1 MKHVVIVGGGITG
14 LAAANRVQALARKAD
29 TSLKLTLIEREP
41 RLGGKI
47 LTERVDAPDSD
58 LATDFVIEGG
68 ADSFLSY
75 KPWGV
80 AMCEELGLTDRLQG
94 TNALQRKTY
103 VMHRGRLHELPQ
115 GLTGMIPTRFTPMLQ
130 TSLLSWRGKLRM
142 GLDLVRGPRPENGDE
157 SVAAFISRRLGSE
170 VYERLIEPLM
180 GGIYAADAKQLSLA
194 STFPQLRQLELDHG
208 GLIKG
213 SLARRAQLQS
223 NGKQATNGA
232 HTEPP
237 SPEGSPDPVRS
248 GLGGSGNELG
258 RYASRADRSVFL
270 TPFSGMGEIVQQL
283 VKQLADATL
292 LTDTT
297 VRHIEPADTG
307 FIVHLAAAESIKAHA
322 VILATPAFA
331 TAKLLQSF
339 DKELAAVLT
348 EIAYVSTATVS
359 LAFLPAQ
366 VPRPLDGYGY
376 VIPRAEG
383 GDILACTW
391 TSTKYP
397 HRAPPGYVL
406 LRAYVGRAGRQAA
419 LESDDQAL
427 LQLVRDEL
435 ERTLGI
441 TMEPLFH
448 RIYRWP
454 QAMPQYTLGHPERLT
469 RIDRR
474 VAAHAGLFVAGAAYR
489 GVGIPD
495 CINSGEQAASAAMRY
510 IYLETVGTPT
520 L

>member
-1 MKHVVIVGGGITG
+1 MKHVVVVGGGIAG
-14 LAAANRVQALARKAD
+14 LATANKLQALARAAD
-29 TSLKLTLIEREP
+29 TPIKLTLIEREP

-47 LTERVDAPDSD
+47 LTERVDAPESD
-58 LATDFVIEGG
+58 LAAGFVIEGG
-68 ADSFLSY
+68 ADSFMAY
-75 KPWGV
+75 KPW
-80 AMCEELGLTDRLQG
+80 AIALCKELGLTDRLQG
-94 TNALQRKTY
+94 TNALQQKTY
-103 VMHRGRLHELPQ
+103 VIHRGRLHELPQ
-115 GLTGMIPTRFTPMLQ
+115 GLTGMIPTRFAPILQ

-180 GGIYAADAKQLSLA
+180 GGIYAADATQLSLA
-194 STFPQLRQLELDHG
+194 ATFPQLRQLELQHG

-223 NGKQATNGA
+223 NGNQATNGA
-232 HTEPP
+232 H
-237 SPEGSPDPVRS
+237 
-248 GLGGSGNELG
+248 
-258 RYASRADRSVFL
+258 ASRANRSVFL
-270 TPFSGMGEIVQQL
+270 TPFSGMGEIVQKL
-283 VKQLADATL
+283 VKHLANTTL

-297 VRHIEPADTG
+297 VQHLEPADDG
-307 FIVHLAAAESIKAHA
+307 FIVRLAAAESIKAHA

-339 DKELAAVLT
+339 DKELAATLS

-359 LAFLPAQ
+359 LAFLQAQ

-383 GDILACTW
+383 GDLLACTW
-391 TSTKYP
+391 TSNKFP

-441 TMEPLFH
+441 TTEPLFH
-448 RIYRWP
+448 RIYRWL

-469 RIDRR
+469 RIDHR

>member
-1 MKHVVIVGGGITG
+1 MKHVVVVGGGIAG
-14 LAAANRVQALARKAD
+14 LAAANRLQALARTPSTSSSRRDSGTRYRCSVHGTVRDWAAD
-29 TSLKLTLIEREP
+29 IPLKLTLIEREP

-58 LATDFVIEGG
+58 LASGFVIEGG
-68 ADSFLSY
+68 ADSFLAY

-80 AMCEELGLTDRLQG
+80 ALCQELGLTDRLQG
-94 TNALQRKTY
+94 TNPLQRKTY
-103 VMHRGRLHELPQ
+103 VMHRGRLHELPA
-115 GLTGMIPTRFTPMLQ
+115 GLTGMIPTRFAPMLQ

-180 GGIYAADAKQLSLA
+180 GGIYAADATQLSLA
-194 STFPQLRQLELDHG
+194 ATFPQLRQLELEHG

-223 NGKQATNGA
+223 NGNRAVNGA
-232 HTEPP
+232 H
-237 SPEGSPDPVRS
+237 
-248 GLGGSGNELG
+248 
-258 RYASRADRSVFL
+258 ASQANRSVFL
-270 TPFSGMGEIVQQL
+270 TPFSGMAEIVQNL
-283 VKQLADATL
+283 VKQLANETL
-292 LTDTT
+292 LTNTT
-297 VRHIEPADTG
+297 VQQIEPADDG
-307 FIVHLAAAESIKAHA
+307 FKVHLAAAESIQADA

-339 DKELAAVLT
+339 DKELAAVLA

-359 LAFLPAQ
+359 LAFQHGQ

-391 TSTKYP
+391 TSTKFP

-406 LRAYVGRAGRQAA
+406 LRAYVGRAGRQTA

-435 ERTLGI
+435 EGTLGI
-441 TMEPLFH
+441 TTEPLFH

-454 QAMPQYTLGHPERLT
+454 QAMPQYTLGHPERLI

-489 GVGIPD
+489 GIGIPD
-495 CINSGEQAASAAMRY
+495 CINSGEQAACAALRH
-510 IYLETVGTPT
+510 LHPEKVATSD
-520 L
+520 